1 MDVFGLCEAAEA
13 PEVRA
18 SKLHTQRAQVGIE
31 PTTLLVRGNAVNTA
45 TNSNKPGKHF
55 SSLLS

>member
-1 MDVFGLCEAAEA
+1 MDVFRLREAAEV

-31 PTTLLVRGNAVNTA
+31 PTTLLVRGNTVNTA
-45 TNSNKPGKHF
+45 PNSNKPGKHF